1 MNDNML
7 NFVKGKLEEN
17 EGIAPDALARL
28 LAAAKN
34 DQAIRRPQSTK
45 HQAQG
50 TALLL
55 AASLAV
61 AACGWFVHDNA
72 ASRRESNL
80 TNVIALLQ
88 AADDD
93 LDTES
98 SSLADAL
105 LSWQDAPSI
114 AAND

>member
-1 MNDNML
+1 MNDDML
-7 NFVKGKLEEN
+7 DFVKDKLEEV

-34 DQAIRRPQSTK
+34 DQAIRQPLRAK

-61 AACGWFVHDNA
+61 AACGWFIHGNA
-72 ASRRESNL
+72 ASRRESDL

-88 AADDD
+88 AADDEP
-93 LDTES
+93 TPENT
-98 SSLADAL
+98 SLADAL
-105 LSWQDAPSI
+105 LSWQDAPSVVS
-114 AAND
+114 ND